1 MKNLIFTSC
10 TVSQFN
16 ELPSYRWV
24 SLPKG
29 NELKIGGSTVAIKL
43 RGEYSYR
50 MFKNAKE
57 AHAIF
62 ESFLSQLRC
71 SN

>member
-29 NELKIGGSTVAIKL
+29 NEIKIGGLTVGIKL
-43 RGEYSYR
+43 RGDPSYR

-57 AHAIF
+57 ARATF
-62 ESFLSQLRC
+62 ESFYSQLRC